1 MIVCYLF
8 NIRVSARE
16 REILECLSTQTFI
29 KLIELLI
36 VSCIIICTMECYNS
50 LSLSL
55 SRVSLLLPLLSLS
68 LSPPS
73 FLLFSFFLYS
83 FPSLPSL
90 FFYITFPPFLLI
102 SWFELILIFPQYP
115 FLNTKRDYRVH
126 IIYSFNGCLQTPSL
140 VLQTPQDKKIS

>member
-16 REILECLSTQTFI
+16 REILECLSTQILI

-36 VSCIIICTMECYNS
+36 VNCIIICTMECYN
-50 LSLSL
+50 SL

-68 LSPPS
+68 LPS
-73 FLLFSFFLYS
+73 FLLFSFILYS

-90 FFYITFPPFLLI
+90 FLYITFPPFLLI
-102 SWFELILIFPQYP
+102 SWFELILIFLQYP
-115 FLNTKRDYRVH
+115 FLDTK
-126 IIYSFNGCLQTPSL
+126 
-140 VLQTPQDKKIS
+140 